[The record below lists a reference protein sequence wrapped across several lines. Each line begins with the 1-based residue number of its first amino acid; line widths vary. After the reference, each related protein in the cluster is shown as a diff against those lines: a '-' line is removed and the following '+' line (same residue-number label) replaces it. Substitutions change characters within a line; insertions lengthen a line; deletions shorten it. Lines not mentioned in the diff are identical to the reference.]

1 MQERKSKKQSTKVN
15 NDKRIKEK
23 SKTAKKRAQN
33 IKKERAKDENRVKLF
48 VTKKPLDYGLLAI
61 VLILL
66 TVGLIMLFSASSP
79 YSLRT
84 EGYSYFYF
92 SKQVMF
98 AGIGLVLMFIISKID
113 YRIFNSKIAWLAYIG
128 GLGLMSLVLV
138 PRDRC
143 KKK

>member
-15 NDKRIKEK
+15 NDKRKKVNTKKDNNRVQKNKKEK
-23 SKTAKKRAQN
+23 VN
-33 IKKERAKDENRVKLF
+33 DENRIRLF
-48 VTKKPLDYGLLAI
+48 ITGKPLDYGLLAI

-92 SKQVMF
+92 SKQVAY
-98 AGIGLVLMFIISKID
+98 AGIGLVLMFIISRID
-113 YRIFNSKIAWLAYIG
+113 YRIFNSRIAWLAYIRWFRTNVI
-128 GLGLMSLVLV
+128 SFSSTA
-138 PRDRC
+138 
-143 KKK
+143 